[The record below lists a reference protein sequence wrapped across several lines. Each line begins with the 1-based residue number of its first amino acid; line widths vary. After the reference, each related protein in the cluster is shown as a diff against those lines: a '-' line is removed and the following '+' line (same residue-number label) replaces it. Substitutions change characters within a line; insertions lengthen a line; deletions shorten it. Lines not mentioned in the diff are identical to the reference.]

1 MTSCEPSLR
10 SRSSRWRGVVTT
22 TLGCLLVFV
31 SLPLIAG
38 SFVELMQAKVEQA
51 RAARLALLPPPTSVD
66 FRMPRVI
73 VVRPSSIAATPQS
86 PERALHWEYPLP
98 LPRDVTFDVERAPT
112 PTGPWTLIGTT
123 NQPPY
128 PINQPGFYRVGTHNL

>member
-1 MTSCEPSLR
+1 MTCEPSLR

-51 RAARLALLPPPTSVD
+51 RAARLALLPPPTRKS
-66 FRMPRVI
+66 
-73 VVRPSSIAATPQS
+73 
-86 PERALHWEYPLP
+86 LHWTYPLP
-98 LPRDVTFDVERAPT
+98 LPRPTVEFDVEHSESVF
-112 PTGPWTLIGTT
+112 GPWTLYQRT
-123 NQPPY
+123 NQPPVELKL
-128 PINQPGFYRVGTHNL
+128 PGFYKVGAHRPT